1 MGLPWEDDT
10 GLRPNDVFTNCQV
23 PHNMIGCIGYATNRI
38 NEDLTSSLVTSD
50 VLSEGIADCQDYI
63 FGKDLNQE
71 ISTMM
76 TNVNQV
82 CVLLDLP

>member
-10 GLRPNDVFTNCQV
+10 GLRPSDVFTNCQV
-23 PHNMIGCIGYATNRI
+23 PHNMIGCIGYAANRF
-38 NEDLTSSLVTSD
+38 NEDLTSSLVTSE

-76 TNVNQV
+76 NNVNQV